1 MVSGERCLAADD
13 EFSTS
18 NMKEMIGGCC
28 VCSDERG
35 WAENPLVYC
44 DGHGCNVAVHQ
55 ACYGIVQVPTGPW
68 FCRKCESQERA
79 ARVRCELCP
88 HKDGAL
94 KRTDNGGWAHVVCAL
109 YIPEVEFANVS
120 TMEPIVLQSVPH
132 ERYNKT
138 CYICED
144 QGRESK
150 AATGACMTCNK
161 HGCRQA
167 FHVTCAQFAG
177 LLCEEQGSD
186 ADNVKYCGYC
196 KYHHSKLRRSRGRGS
211 RSQSLSDTST
221 QCMDRPPDEDKK
233 KHKERDR
240 HKPKHKKTM
249 DMSPSLVL
257 PNIMVPDKTF
267 NSSSSGGGVN
277 SLPAPSQ
284 KRMDDG
290 TARFTTAN
298 FQEVSSALSSG
309 SSKDSLAA
317 DTGKVTSEAKNKK
330 NSSGSHTVG
339 QRGGRKS
346 LTSSG
351 KPLPSAVVTMAT
363 SSTSAS
369 VSTGPFHQG
378 LLLTS
383 ASKTPSAPS
392 SSDFLSF
399 SDASLRPGGGT
410 SFSSPPSFSSCLVK
424 PSSEGGA
431 SEGTTTLFGSLMSAT
446 TASAVGGKLYENSHS
461 LTASETTSLG
471 GSAGYKRPQP
481 SSSGPGIGAAAAAGG
496 GGGGDDGVKK
506 KKKGNWRNR
515 FGPCFTTDVKPSE
528 PAPSLTLAAS
538 SVANTSSTASPSS
551 SSSSSTLS
559 GRPGLVSSSG
569 LGVGVGGGGGGERG
583 LGVMG
588 VSSGIQ
594 KSPSL
599 LRNGSLQSNSGS
611 ATTGPGVFSGADGSS
626 CGTGAVAVG
635 GASSEL
641 SQQQQP
647 TPSLAPPS
655 PFTATAPLTSTAST
669 HVSGLPGSVFNLAPS
684 HMFGNRLNPN
694 SAMAA
699 LIAQSEASP
708 ADQEAGDS
716 SVGAQG
722 FSIRASPKTTPRS
735 PIGGLQIRYD
745 SAGSLLG
752 PGLLGTGGGGGDT
765 VPPVATSIEQLLERQ
780 WNEGQSFLLQQGAQG
795 DVVGMLKS
803 LHQLQEENRRL
814 EEQIKTLTMK
824 KERLQLLSAQLS
836 VPFTPST
843 ASSDVKGAH
852 FGGTDSSLPAAAQDS
867 TSCGGHSSSGST
879 SSLSTP
885 PSVSQSPPQPQ
896 LNGVA
901 NVGATPAGLGGVA
914 GLMGA
919 LGAGSALGMGGI
931 VGALNGVIQTPAGT
945 ASPHTH
951 TTGASTGVTL
961 PVNNSSSATSKNSA
975 ARLGLLSEQQRLIL
989 QQHQLQQLL
998 SSQHSAEQQ
1007 QVLLYQLMQ
1016 QQQDLQQ
1023 LQSLSSSA
1031 QIPSIPLSSAQ
1042 LPINNLLPGAQSQG
1056 QGAIAANP
1064 FLALQHAHP
1073 DTHASGAQKPRLA
1086 EKAMGV
1092 TGQEKT

>member
-13 EFSTS
+13 ELSTN

-196 KYHHSKLRRSRGRGS
+196 KYHHSKL
-211 RSQSLSDTST
+211 
-221 QCMDRPPDEDKK
+221 

-240 HKPKHKKTM
+240 HKPKHKKISM

-257 PNIMVPDKTF
+257 PNIMVPDKTY
-267 NSSSSGGGVN
+267 NSSSAGVGVP
-277 SLPAPSQ
+277 SLPASSQ
-284 KRMDDG
+284 KRLDDS

-298 FQEVSSALSSG
+298 FQEVSSALSGG
-309 SSKDSLAA
+309 SSKDGLAA
-317 DTGKVTSEAKNKK
+317 DAGKAASEVKNKK
-330 NSSGSHTVG
+330 NSGASHAVG

-369 VSTGPFHQG
+369 ASTGPFHQG

-399 SDASLRPGGGT
+399 SDSALRSGGGT
-410 SFSSPPSFSSCLVK
+410 TFSSPPSFSSCLVK

-461 LTASETTSLG
+461 HTASETTSLG

-481 SSSGPGIGAAAAAGG
+481 SSSVPGIGGAAAGG
-496 GGGGDDGVKK
+496 GEDGVKK

-528 PAPSLTLAAS
+528 PAPSLTLPTS
-538 SVANTSSTASPSS
+538 STANTSSTASPA
-551 SSSSSTLS
+551 SSSSSTLT

-569 LGVGVGGGGGGERG
+569 LGVGVGGGGERG

-588 VSSGIQ
+588 VSGGIQ

-599 LRNGSLQSNSGS
+599 LRNGSLQSNSS
-611 ATTGPGVFSGADGSS
+611 STTTGSGVFSGADGSS
-626 CGTGAVAVG
+626 SGTGAVAVG
-635 GASSEL
+635 GAISEL
-641 SQQQQP
+641 QQQP

-655 PFTATAPLTSTAST
+655 PFTATAPLTSTAAT
-669 HVSGLPGSVFNLAPS
+669 HVSGLPVSVFNLAPP

-708 ADQEAGDS
+708 ADQEVGDGSS

-745 SAGSLLG
+745 SSGSLPG
-752 PGLLGTGGGGGDT
+752 PGLLGAGAGGGET
-765 VPPVATSIEQLLERQ
+765 LPPVATSIEQLLERQ

-795 DVVGMLKS
+795 DVLGMLKS

-814 EEQIKTLTMK
+814 EEQIKNLTMK

-836 VPFTPST
+836 VPFTPTT
-843 ASSDVKGAH
+843 ACADVKGGQLGA
-852 FGGTDSSLPAAAQDS
+852 TDSSLPVAAQDGV
-867 TSCGGHSSSGST
+867 SCGGHSSSGST

-885 PSVSQSPPQPQ
+885 PSVSQSPPQ

-901 NVGATPAGLGGVA
+901 AVGTAPAGLGGVA

-945 ASPHTH
+945 VSPHTH
-951 TTGASTGVTL
+951 TTGAVTGVML
-961 PVNNSSSATSKNSA
+961 PNNSSATSKNSA
-975 ARLGLLSEQQRLIL
+975 ARLGLLSEQHRLLL

-998 SSQHSAEQQ
+998 ASQPSAEQQ

-1023 LQSLSSSA
+1023 LQSLSSA

-1042 LPINNLLPGAQSQG
+1042 LPINNLLPGAQG
-1056 QGAIAANP
+1056 QGTITANP
-1064 FLALQHAHP
+1064 FLALQHAHA
-1073 DTHASGAQKPRLA
+1073 DTHASGAQKSRLA

-1092 TGQEKT
+1092 AGQEKT

>member
-132 ERYNKT
+132 DRYNKT

-211 RSQSLSDTST
+211 RSQSLSDSSSH
-221 QCMDRPPDEDKK
+221 CMDIPPDEDKK
-233 KHKERDR
+233 KHKERER
-240 HKPKHKKTM
+240 HKPRHKKSM

-257 PNIMVPDKTF
+257 PNILIPDKTY
-267 NSSSSGGGVN
+267 NSSGSGGGVPP
-277 SLPAPSQ
+277 LPASSQ
-284 KRMDDG
+284 KRLDDG
-290 TARFTTAN
+290 AARFTSAN
-298 FQEVSSALSSG
+298 FQEVSSTLSVG
-309 SSKDSLAA
+309 SSKDALTT
-317 DTGKVTSEAKNKK
+317 DTGKAVVEVKNKK
-330 NSSGSHTVG
+330 SSSGGHTVG

-351 KPLPSAVVTMAT
+351 KALPSAVVTMAT
-363 SSTSAS
+363 STS

-383 ASKTPSAPS
+383 ASKIPSAVS

-399 SDASLRPGGGT
+399 SDSSLRPGGAT
-410 SFSSPPSFSSCLVK
+410 TFSSPPSFSSCLPK
-424 PSSEGGA
+424 PSTEGNA
-431 SEGTTTLFGSLMSAT
+431 SEGTAPLFGSLMSAA

-461 LTASETTSLG
+461 HTTTELASHG
-471 GSAGYKRPQP
+471 GSTGYKRPQS
-481 SSSGPGIGAAAAAGG
+481 SSSGPGIGGVAAGG
-496 GGGGDDGVKK
+496 GGEDGAKK

-515 FGPCFTTDVKPSE
+515 YGPCFTTDVKPSE
-528 PAPSLTLAAS
+528 ASPSLSLP
-538 SVANTSSTASPSS
+538 TSSTANTCSSTPSPSS
-551 SSSSSTLS
+551 SSSSTLPS
-559 GRPGLVSSSG
+559 RPGLVSNSG
-569 LGVGVGGGGGGERG
+569 LVVGLSGGAGERG

-588 VSSGIQ
+588 VCGGIQ

-599 LRNGSLQSNSGS
+599 LRNGSLQSNSGPT
-611 ATTGPGVFSGADGSS
+611 ATGLDGSS
-626 CGTGAVAVG
+626 SGSGAVTMG
-635 GASSEL
+635 GTSSEM
-641 SQQQQP
+641 SQQQQA
-647 TPSLAPPS
+647 TPSLATPS
-655 PFTATAPLTSTAST
+655 PFTATAPLTSTAAT
-669 HVSGLPGSVFNLAPS
+669 HVSGLSGSVFNLASS
-684 HMFGNRLNPN
+684 HMFGNRLNSN

-708 ADQEAGDS
+708 ADQEVGDS
-716 SVGAQG
+716 GVGAQG
-722 FSIRASPKTTPRS
+722 FSVRASPKTTPRS

-745 SAGSLLG
+745 SSGSLPG
-752 PGLLGTGGGGGDT
+752 PGLLGTGGSGEMM
-765 VPPVATSIEQLLERQ
+765 PPVATSIEQLLERQ
-780 WNEGQSFLLQQGAQG
+780 WNEGQNFLMQQGAQG

-843 ASSDVKGAH
+843 TSADVKGVA
-852 FGGTDSSLPAAAQDS
+852 DSSLPVGAQDS
-867 TSCGGHSSSGST
+867 ASCGGHSSGGST

-896 LNGVA
+896 LNGGTMVPGTA
-901 NVGATPAGLGGVA
+901 PVGLGGVA

-919 LGAGSALGMGGI
+919 LGTGNSMGMSGI
-931 VGALNGVIQTPAGT
+931 VGALNGVIQAPTGT
-945 ASPHTH
+945 TSPL
-951 TTGASTGVTL
+951 TTGITL
-961 PVNNSSSATSKNSA
+961 PVNSA
-975 ARLGLLSEQQRLIL
+975 ARLGLLEQQRLLL
-989 QQHQLQQLL
+989 QQHQIQQLL
-998 SSQHSAEQQ
+998 QSQPSAEQQ
-1007 QVLLYQLMQ
+1007 QAFYQLM

-1023 LQSLSSSA
+1023 LQS
-1031 QIPSIPLSSAQ
+1031 QVPSIPLSSTQ
-1042 LPINNLLPGAQSQG
+1042 LPINNLLSGAQSKG
-1056 QGAIAANP
+1056 QGTITAKP
-1064 FLALQHAHP
+1064 FLTLQHAHT
-1073 DTHASGAQKPRLA
+1073 DTHAASSTQKPRLT
-1086 EKAMGV
+1086 EKAVGV
-1092 TGQEKT
+1092 AGQEKT